1 MGARQS
7 TATRDAIHNVAHNPS
22 RVTQQD
28 LADWDAL
35 VQNFENPTPRESRKM
50 KSKDPTLVTGYT
62 VEDLHA
68 FDCLAAALEGDVGGE
83 ATADGDDG
91 AATADAQKGQ
101 LLRAQLREGELGVRV
116 ESTD

>member
-35 VQNFENPTPRESRKM
+35 VQNFENPTPRESRK
-50 KSKDPTLVTGYT
+50 KHSRKKERTKI
-62 VEDLHA
+62 EN
-68 FDCLAAALEGDVGGE
+68 
-83 ATADGDDG
+83 
-91 AATADAQKGQ
+91 
-101 LLRAQLREGELGVRV
+101 
-116 ESTD
+116 